1 MRAEKT
7 PGFLKVEWETTVGSM
22 IALTCKTY
30 QCKGKDDE
38 DIKRSTKGAPHSTSI
53 EQCKFKQALFGDL
66 EESENKIQIRSLGL
80 KNRIMHR
87 HTTTKRMLT
96 SVFYKMQLDDDGITS
111 RPLKIN
117 GVYL

>member
-1 MRAEKT
+1 
-7 PGFLKVEWETTVGSM
+7 M

-53 EQCKFKQALFGDL
+53 HQSKFKQALD
-66 EESENKIQIRSLGL
+66 ESENKILIHSFGL
-80 KNRIMHR
+80 KNRIMH
-87 HTTTKRMLT
+87 TTTKKMLT
-96 SVFYKMQLDDDGITS
+96 SVFYKMQLDADGITS